1 MLLRSSA
8 YRFLSL
14 LSTLL
19 PIRPSTTRRLPRLLR
34 LSLHAPHPRS
44 PGRFTDSIG
53 SREFTGSIRS
63 IGSIGSIGPIGSG
76 GSTRSIQSAESAECT
91 GSEGFVPRGS
101 QHGDGFLGLPLFAEA
116 LGARQAAERR
126 VGSRVEVARRTVV
139 EGAARALGTLHGW
152 PGRSQRRRGEKK
164 KVRIL
169 RRGQFAD
176 AIARDSVVERDGKKY
191 ALRLV
196 TTFFFSSSLRIW

>member
-8 YRFLSL
+8 YRVLSL

-44 PGRFTDSIG
+44 SGRFTDSIG
-53 SREFTGSIRS
+53 SREFTGSIQS
-63 IGSIGSIGPIGSG
+63 AE
-76 GSTRSIQSAESAECT
+76 SAESAECT

-139 EGAARALGTLHGW
+139 EGAARALGTLRGW
-152 PGRSQRRRGEKK
+152 PGRSQRRRGEKEK
-164 KVRIL
+164 MRIL

-176 AIARDSVVERDGKKY
+176 AIAGDSVVERGGKKY

>member
-8 YRFLSL
+8 YRVLSL

-53 SREFTGSIRS
+53 SREFTGP
-63 IGSIGSIGPIGSG
+63 IGPIGPIGSG
-76 GSTRSIQSAESAECT
+76 GSTGSIQSAESAECT

-152 PGRSQRRRGEKK
+152 PGRSQRRRGEKEK
-164 KVRIL
+164 MGIL

-176 AIARDSVVERDGKKY
+176 AIAGDSVVERGGKKY

>member
-44 PGRFTDSIG
+44 SGRFTDSIG
-53 SREFTGSIRS
+53 SREFTGSIQS
-63 IGSIGSIGPIGSG
+63 AQSAE
-76 GSTRSIQSAESAECT
+76 SAESAECT

-139 EGAARALGTLHGW
+139 EGAARALGTLRGW
-152 PGRSQRRRGEKK
+152 PGRSQRRRGEKEK
-164 KVRIL
+164 MRIL

-176 AIARDSVVERDGKKY
+176 AIAGDSVVERGGKKY